1 MLFQAKQ
8 LCLGIARDI
17 ILERRPATQ
26 VTQAIDVLV
35 TAYSY
40 SVKAGTY
47 KEIKNEKATA
57 STPTAGASPGKPLNL
72 KMLIYAW
79 IR

>member
-1 MLFQAKQ
+1 MCQAKQ
-8 LCLGIARDI
+8 LCLGIARAL

-40 SVKAGTY
+40 SVKAGIY
-47 KEIKNEKATA
+47 KELKNEKT
-57 STPTAGASPGKPLNL
+57 TPTNDGASPGKTYSIFKKN
-72 KMLIYAW
+72 
-79 IR
+79 

>member
-1 MLFQAKQ
+1 MYQAKQ
-8 LCLGIARDI
+8 LCLGIARAL

-40 SVKAGTY
+40 SVKAGIY
-47 KEIKNEKATA
+47 KELKNEKT
-57 STPTAGASPGKPLNL
+57 TPTDGASSPGKNLLNL
-72 KMLIYAW
+72 KKLIYA
-79 IR
+79 